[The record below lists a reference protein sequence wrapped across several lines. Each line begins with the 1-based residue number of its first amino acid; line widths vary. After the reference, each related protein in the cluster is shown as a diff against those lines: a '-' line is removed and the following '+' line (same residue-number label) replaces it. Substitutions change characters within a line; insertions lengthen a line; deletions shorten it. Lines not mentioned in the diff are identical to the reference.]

1 MSTVCD
7 TRERIQGMVPHNEST
22 KFIMHTH
29 ILDTSLVRYTV
40 ITHLDEW
47 DWEDFFSKVIPSG
60 TCSKVIKLIKNE
72 KGRDTVTEYEPS

>member
-1 MSTVCD
+1 MD
-7 TRERIQGMVPHNEST
+7 R
-22 KFIMHTH
+22 HTH

-47 DWEDFFSKVIPSG
+47 DWDKFFTEVIASG

-72 KGRDTVTEYEPS
+72 RGRDTVTEYDPS